1 MAFKVG
7 DVVKLKSGGPLM
19 TVTNPNCTVNGVAAV
34 SCAWFDQAKPC
45 ANLFPPDS
53 LEIVD
58 QKGAPRSAG

>member
-7 DVVKLKSGGPLM
+7 DIVKLKSGGPLM
-19 TVTNPNCTVNGVAAV
+19 TVTNPNGTVNGVAVV
-34 SCAWFDQAKPC
+34 SCAWFDHAKPC

-58 QKGAPRSAG
+58 PQNRPRSAR